1 MSEADSIVEAGRA
14 VHRQGALDRAA
25 EFYRKALSL
34 DPGHALATA
43 GLGVIA
49 LQTGD
54 VDQAATILDKAAR
67 LAPGNPTIQNNLGNA
82 LIAAGDLS
90 RAEAAFD
97 AAFSADPSL
106 IDALY
111 NRAVA
116 RQRLRRRTEAEA
128 DYRTV
133 LSHDP
138 MRIDA
143 AVNLAAVLREAED
156 PSTAISVLESA
167 LQVAPPMP
175 DALMALAS
183 LYETVGRVDE
193 AGETLDRLPSG
204 PDKDPQVLL
213 VRARIA
219 LRRGQAE
226 AGLAALDSIGVG
238 APAPAQRQA
247 TYLKGLLLDRLG
259 RYEDAF
265 QAFSNANAQARAG
278 RSDADK
284 LARSYRDRI
293 AVYRDT
299 LPDVSVC
306 AARLAKTPPQALP
319 FDLVFFCGFPRS
331 GTTLMEQILAAHPA
345 TLTTGE
351 DSPLHRLY
359 ESTETSDDQGLPF
372 GLLAGLTADRRDALR
387 VAFADIVESQLGDC
401 RGRTVIDK
409 LPLNL
414 VELGIV
420 ALLFP
425 EARILVAIR
434 DPRDC
439 VLSAFMQPFR
449 LNEAMACLLTPQ
461 DAAALYADV
470 FDLYQAQ
477 KHALPLTIAEYRY
490 EDLIDDF
497 EGTLH
502 RVIDFLGLAWTDD
515 LTRYRDRLAG
525 KYIST
530 PSYMAVSQS
539 LNRRAIGRWR
549 RYEPYLGTA
558 LDKLSAHVTGHGYD

>member
-1 MSEADSIVEAGRA
+1 MSEADSIVESGRA
-14 VHRQGALDRAA
+14 AHRQGALDRAA
-25 EFYRKALSL
+25 EAYRHALTL
-34 DPGHALATA
+34 DPTHALATA

-54 VDQAATILDKAAR
+54 MAGAVNLLEKAAR

-82 LIAAGDLS
+82 RIAAGDVS
-90 RAEAAFD
+90 GAEAAFD
-97 AAFSADPSL
+97 AALAAEPGL
-106 IDALY
+106 TDALY

-116 RQRLRRRTEAEA
+116 RQRLRRRNEAEA
-128 DYRTV
+128 DYRAV
-133 LSHDP
+133 LSRDP
-138 MRIDA
+138 MRMDA

-156 PSTAISVLESA
+156 PAAAISVLEAA
-167 LQVAPPMP
+167 LQDAPPLP
-175 DALMALAS
+175 DALMALSS

-193 AGETLDRLPSG
+193 AGATLDRLPAGSAQ
-204 PDKDPQVLL
+204 DPQALL

-226 AGLAALDSIGVG
+226 VGLAALEGLNDGT
-238 APAPAQRQA
+238 PAPARRQA
-247 TYLKGLLLDRLG
+247 TYIRGLLLDRQG

-265 QAFSNANAQARAG
+265 RAFSDANDLARAG
-278 RSDADK
+278 RSDADR
-284 LARSYRDRI
+284 LAQSYRDRI

-299 LPDVSVC
+299 LPGVSEH
-306 AARLAKTPPQALP
+306 AARLAHSPPPPLP
-319 FDLVFFCGFPRS
+319 FNLVFFCGFPRS
-331 GTTLMEQILAAHPA
+331 GTTLMEQVLAAHPA

-359 ESTETSDDQGLPF
+359 ENDDNPGAQKLPF
-372 GLLAGLTADRRDALR
+372 DLLKGLSTDRRDALR
-387 VAFADIVESQLGDC
+387 AAFAELVSTQLGDC
-401 RGRTVIDK
+401 AGRTVIDK

-414 VELGIV
+414 VELSTI

-461 DAAALYADV
+461 DASALYADV
-470 FDLYQAQ
+470 FDLYRDQ
-477 KHALPLTIAEYRY
+477 KQALPLAVAEYRY

-497 EGTLH
+497 EGTLR
-502 RVIDFLGLAWTDD
+502 RVIDFLGLEWTDD

-539 LNRRAIGRWR
+539 LNRRAIGRWQ
-549 RYEPYLGTA
+549 RYEPYLGAA
-558 LDKLSAHVTGHGYD
+558 LDRLSAHVTGHGYD